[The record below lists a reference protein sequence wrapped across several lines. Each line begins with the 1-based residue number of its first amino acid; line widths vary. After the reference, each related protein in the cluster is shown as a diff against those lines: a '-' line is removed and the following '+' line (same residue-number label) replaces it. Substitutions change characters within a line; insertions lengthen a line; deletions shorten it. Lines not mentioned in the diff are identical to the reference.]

1 MTEWSS
7 VATNRQTSK
16 EKLAHRI
23 ATLEL
28 LYRRRRF
35 LLRAVVLGAAIFT
48 TIAFLIPRR
57 YQSTAR
63 IMPPDN
69 SAAAGLAG
77 RLAANIGGLA
87 GTVPQL
93 GMKDNGAMF
102 VAVLNS
108 RTMAD
113 RLIDRFDLRKVY
125 GVRLYATARKKL
137 ADNTSI
143 SEDRMSGVIT
153 ITVTDR
159 DPKRAAALAAGY
171 VDHLNSM
178 VAELS
183 TSAARRERVFLEGRL
198 KNVQQEWENAARELG
213 QFSSKNTTLDMAT
226 QGRATLDAATNLE
239 SQLIAAQAELQGL
252 KQIYSENNARV
263 RSVQAKVDEL
273 QSKEGQ
279 LVGSPE
285 ASGAAAVPPGNSGP
299 IPSLRSLPLLG
310 ATYGDLYSKASVD
323 ETVFVLLT
331 QQYELAKVEE
341 AREIPTVKVLDD
353 PYVPEKKSFPHRVPI
368 VAGGTLAAFLFAVFW
383 VLVDSA
389 WSGLERE
396 DPRRIFAQQIIT
408 DVRGSKLPLVHFS
421 RARRPELHSLEE

>member
-7 VATNRQTSK
+7 VATDRGTS
-16 EKLAHRI
+16 EQRLAHRI

-28 LYRRRRF
+28 LFRRRSF
-35 LLRAVVLGAAIFT
+35 LLRAVVLGAAIFSV
-48 TIAFLIPRR
+48 IAFLIPKR

-69 SAAAGLAG
+69 SAAASLAG
-77 RLAANIGGLA
+77 RLANLGGLA
-87 GTVPQL
+87 ELAPQL
-93 GMKDNGAMF
+93 SMKDNSAMF

-113 RLIDRFDLRKVY
+113 LLIDQFDLRKVY
-125 GVRLYATARKKL
+125 GVPLYATARKKL
-137 ADNTSI
+137 AKNTSV
-143 SEDRMSGVIT
+143 SEDRISGVIT

-159 DPKRAAALAAGY
+159 DPKRAAALATSY

-183 TSAARRERVFLEGRL
+183 TSAARRERIFLEGRL
-198 KNVQQEWENAARELG
+198 KDVQQEWENAAQELG
-213 QFSSKNTTLDMAT
+213 QFSSKNATLDMAT
-226 QGRATLDAATNLE
+226 QGRATVDAATSLE

-252 KQIYSENNARV
+252 KQIYSEDNARV
-263 RSVQAKVDEL
+263 RSVQARVDEL
-273 QSKEGQ
+273 QSKVGQ
-279 LVGSPE
+279 LVGRPE
-285 ASGAAAVPPGNSGP
+285 ASGTATVSSGNPGA

-323 ETVFVLLT
+323 EAVFVLLR

-353 PYVPEKKSFPHRVPI
+353 PDVPEKKSFPPRVLI
-368 VAGGTLAAFLFAVFW
+368 VAVGTFATCLFAASW
-383 VLVDSA
+383 VLIDSA
-389 WSGLERE
+389 WSGLEKE
-396 DPRRIFAQQIIT
+396 DPRRIFAQRIIN
-408 DVRGSKLPLVHFS
+408 DVRRSKL
-421 RARRPELHSLEE
+421 R